1 MQDIEIEL
9 RVKLGKFANDL
20 LLNLQERRIPHSSA
34 EEQAISML
42 EKSLQCPQFTGRD
55 SLAIQCRIEVTHG
68 TQRTLKENLVI
79 SQTKSGYAIRETG
92 NSFTQASGANARQA
106 LLNYLTKRM
115 LMKQSGP
122 WRCKSISY

>member
-1 MQDIEIEL
+1 MHNIEIEL
-9 RVKLGKFANDL
+9 RVKLGKFANYL
-20 LLNLQERRIPHSSA
+20 LFNLQERRIPHSSA

-79 SQTKSGYAIRETG
+79 DHAKGGYAIRETG
-92 NSFTQASGANARQA
+92 NSFTQANGANARQA
-106 LLNYLTKRM
+106 LLNYLTKRIYRQ
-115 LMKQSGP
+115 LSAL
-122 WRCKSISY
+122 